1 MRIFKKKKYGVINVP
16 FIDNKDIPIVPDGA
30 WVKCDHCG
38 KILYKKNLEENYY
51 MCNNCNHYF
60 RLSAHDRINLIC
72 DQDSFIEFNRNMET
86 NNPMKFP
93 GYEKKIQK
101 LMEDNGINEA
111 VITGIGKINGQT
123 VAIGVMDSYFL
134 MASMGSVV
142 GEKITRLIEVSIS
155 RKLPLILVCASG
167 GARMQEG
174 IYSLMQMA
182 KTSAALAK
190 HHQAGLLYLSVLTQP
205 TMGGVTASFATLGDI
220 IIAEKGAAIGFA
232 GRRVVEQT
240 IKQSLP
246 DHFQTAEFLQ
256 EKGLV
261 DIVVSRQKLKQTISE
276 LVELH
281 EGSDA

>member
-1 MRIFKKKKYGVINVP
+1 MGFFLQRQKKTKPSTPKRDIN
-16 FIDNKDIPIVPDGA
+16 DGIYT
-30 WVKCDHCG
+30 KCESCKEVLPTRQLHS
-38 KILYKKNLEENYY
+38 NLEVCPSCGFHHR
-51 MCNNCNHYF
+51 MSAIK
-60 RLSAHDRINLIC
+60 RLRSLVDEGTFKEINQRL
-72 DQDSFIEFNRNMET
+72 FT
-86 NNPMKFP
+86 LNPLSFP
-93 GYEKKIQK
+93 GYEKKIQG
-101 LMEDNGINEA
+101 LIEDNGINEA
-111 VITGIGKINGQT
+111 VITGIGKINGQP
-123 VAIGVMDSYFL
+123 VAIGVMDSYFM

-142 GEKITRLIEVSIS
+142 GEKITRLIEVSTS

-174 IYSLMQMA
+174 MYSLMQMA
-182 KTSAALAK
+182 KTSAAVAK
-190 HHQAGLLYLSVLTQP
+190 HNQAGLLYLSVLTQP

-261 DIVVSRQKLKQTISE
+261 DLVVSRQKLKQTISE

-281 EGSDA
+281 EGSEA

>member
-1 MRIFKKKKYGVINVP
+1 
-16 FIDNKDIPIVPDGA
+16 
-30 WVKCDHCG
+30 
-38 KILYKKNLEENYY
+38 
-51 MCNNCNHYF
+51 
-60 RLSAHDRINLIC
+60 
-72 DQDSFIEFNRNMET
+72 
-86 NNPMKFP
+86 
-93 GYEKKIQK
+93 
-101 LMEDNGINEA
+101 
-111 VITGIGKINGQT
+111 
-123 VAIGVMDSYFL
+123 MDSYFL

-232 GRRVVEQT
+232 GCRVVEQT

>member
-1 MRIFKKKKYGVINVP
+1 MGFFLQRQKKIKSSASKRDINDGIYTKCESCKEVIAVRQLNS
-16 FIDNKDIPIVPDGA
+16 
-30 WVKCDHCG
+30 
-38 KILYKKNLEENYY
+38 NLEVCPSCGFHHRMSAKKRLESLIDAGTFKEI
-51 MCNNCNHYF
+51 NH
-60 RLSAHDRINLIC
+60 RLC
-72 DQDSFIEFNRNMET
+72 TRN
-86 NNPMKFP
+86 PLGFP
-93 GYEKKIQK
+93 GYEKKIQH
-101 LMEDNGINEA
+101 LMKENDLNEA
-111 VITGIGKINGQT
+111 IVTGIGKINGQT
-123 VAIGVMDSYFL
+123 VAIGVMDSHFL

-142 GEKITRLIEVSIS
+142 GEKVTRLIEISIS
-155 RKLPLILVCASG
+155 RKLPLVIVCASG

-182 KTSAALAK
+182 KTSEALAK
-190 HHQAGLLYLSVLTQP
+190 HNQAGLLYLSVLTQP

-220 IIAEKGAAIGFA
+220 IIAEQGAMIGFA

-261 DIVVSRQKLKQTISE
+261 DLVVSRHKLKQTISN

-281 EGSDA
+281 EGSEA

>member
-1 MRIFKKKKYGVINVP
+1 
-16 FIDNKDIPIVPDGA
+16 
-30 WVKCDHCG
+30 
-38 KILYKKNLEENYY
+38 
-51 MCNNCNHYF
+51 
-60 RLSAHDRINLIC
+60 
-72 DQDSFIEFNRNMET
+72 
-86 NNPMKFP
+86 
-93 GYEKKIQK
+93 
-101 LMEDNGINEA
+101 
-111 VITGIGKINGQT
+111 
-123 VAIGVMDSYFL
+123 
-134 MASMGSVV
+134 
-142 GEKITRLIEVSIS
+142 
-155 RKLPLILVCASG
+155 
-167 GARMQEG
+167 MQEG